1 MIHLESDEFY
11 LGQLRVTV
19 DQTRNDL
26 EYFEEGLTDKV
37 FEQQLEINKRKE
49 EFNFVDNEEVVYKDE
64 NNRRFVQ

>member
-19 DQTRNDL
+19 DQTRNDID
-26 EYFEEGLTDKV
+26 YFENGLTDKV